1 MEETKNLE
9 LGSGQEQEEK
19 SAIDFQ
25 LIYST
30 LILNCSLTVA
40 FWSIMF

>member
-25 LIYST
+25 IDLLYT
-30 LILNCSLTVA
+30 YP
-40 FWSIMF
+40 

>member
-19 SAIDFQ
+19 SAID
-25 LIYST
+25 L
-30 LILNCSLTVA
+30 
-40 FWSIMF
+40 SIIHIFEDTQVWQQGQSGDT